1 MYVAERL
8 CEFNEHG
15 ETEGFDVSAYAA
27 HTFLCDR
34 ENIKK
39 ERHDNP

>member
-1 MYVAERL
+1 MYVVERL

-15 ETEGFDVSAYAA
+15 ETKGFNVSAYAMQTLLA
-27 HTFLCDR
+27 DS
-34 ENIKK
+34 ENIEK